1 MSCLSDGRLGRP
13 RLGFDG
19 TLTAGQIVV
28 WWGHQS
34 WSELPKRFIIKLI
47 KNICNP
53 LQPQSHSYS
62 TWGLFTAQ
70 TQTHW
75 RETLI
80 VRKIWQVRFTELLA
94 CNRHCCATWSFSS
107 IKSHNLA
114 LFGYFTWSHIYM
126 SLVSHIKRATST
138 PRHFCVPL
146 WNSNNKYANIHCLRK
161 DILP

>member
-1 MSCLSDGRLGRP
+1 MSCLSDGRLGWP

-34 WSELPKRFIIKLI
+34 WSELPKRFIIKPI

-80 VRKIWQVRFTELLA
+80 VRKIWQVHWTSCLQQA
-94 CNRHCCATWSFSS
+94 SQCYSS
-107 IKSHNLA
+107 NSHNLPS
-114 LFGYFTWSHIYM
+114 FGYFIWRHVYM
-126 SLVSHIKRATST
+126 SLLSYFKNATST
-138 PRHFCVPL
+138 PSYFCVQL
-146 WNSNNKYANIHCLRK
+146 WNSNNKYANIQCLRK